1 MTDNRFDFPLPRL
14 DISTDIIDIETN
26 DKHEGSFTIKNTG
39 GGTLSGQILSRCAGL
54 VFSPAEWVGNTQI
67 VSYTFNAADAG
78 LTTGQ
83 SMESHV
89 YISSNGGEKK
99 LPVTAK
105 LTKMSI
111 TTAEGYTI
119 TNLQEFFE
127 YANNYPA
134 QARRLFV
141 DSEFYMLLL
150 ATGYAYMEVYESL
163 HKDAN
168 RERALDNFFIL
179 SGLKGKTT
187 FYIES
192 KNLKFIQNPNENQL
206 LYGHITV
213 QKSDN
218 GYVEAPITVRDNSPW
233 LNFYA
238 SKLVQNDFKE
248 TLATMVNFSI
258 DPMQINGTYARELV
272 TIGTQPTVENTAEIV
287 YRRAAPI
294 VLRLNRTTYSYEDK
308 GVIHVTNNTG
318 KDMKVEIHCPESY
331 VRFSA
336 RSYLVGAY
344 GEIPFNIKLSAFL
357 SAQLFFRKL
366 PYMRTAIEVRVN
378 AQGQAYRKLLPI
390 IVGQW

>member
-1 MTDNRFDFPLPRL
+1 MTDRFDFPLPRL
-14 DISTDIIDIETN
+14 DISTDCIDIETN

-54 VFSPAEWVGNTQI
+54 IFEPTEWVGNMQT
-67 VSYTFNAADAG
+67 VAFTFNAADAG

-89 YISSNGGEKK
+89 YISSNGGEIK
-99 LPVTAK
+99 LPVAAK
-105 LTKMSI
+105 LTRMSI
-111 TTAEGYTI
+111 VTAEGYAI
-119 TNLQEFFE
+119 TNLQEFYE
-127 YANNYPA
+127 YAQDYPA

-141 DSEFYMLLL
+141 ESEFYMLLL

-163 HKDAN
+163 HKDPN
-168 RERALDNFFIL
+168 RERSMDNFFIL

-187 FYIES
+187 FDLADTG
-192 KNLKFIQNPNENQL
+192 LKFVQNLNDNDL

-218 GYVEAPITVRDNSPW
+218 GYVEAPITLRDNAPW

-238 SKLVQNDFKE
+238 SKLVQSDFKE
-248 TLATMVNFSI
+248 TLGTMVNFSI
-258 DPMQINGTYARELV
+258 DPMQVNGTYARELV
-272 TIGTQPTVENTAEIV
+272 TIGTQPTPENTVEIE
-287 YRRAAPI
+287 YRRATPL
-294 VLRLNRTTYSYEDK
+294 VLRLDRAAYGYGDR
-308 GVIHVTNNTG
+308 GAIQVTNNTG
-318 KDMKVEIHCPESY
+318 KDMKIEVHCPDSY

-344 GEIPFNIKLSAFL
+344 GQIPFNIKLSAFL
-357 SAQLFFRKL
+357 STQLFFRKL
-366 PYMRTAIEVRVN
+366 PYMKTNIEVRANV
-378 AQGQAYRKLLPI
+378 QGQAYRKLLPI

>member
-1 MTDNRFDFPLPRL
+1 MTSRFDFPLPRL
-14 DISTDIIDIETN
+14 DISTSFIDIETN
-26 DKHEGSFTIKNTG
+26 DKHEGSLTIKNAG
-39 GGTLSGQILSRCAGL
+39 GGTLSGQVLSRCAGL
-54 VFSPAEWVGNTQI
+54 VFSPAEWVGNTQTI
-67 VSYTFNAADAG
+67 AYTFKAADAG

-83 SMESHV
+83 SIESHV
-89 YISSNGGEKK
+89 YISSNGGEQK

-111 TTAEGYTI
+111 VTAEGFAI
-119 TNLQEFFE
+119 ANLQEFYE
-127 YANNYPA
+127 YANSYPA

-150 ATGYAYMEVYESL
+150 AIGYEYMEVYESL

-187 FYIES
+187 FSVEDTG
-192 KNLKFIQNPNENQL
+192 LKFVQNPNDNDL

-218 GYVEAPITVRDNSPW
+218 GYVEAPITIKDNSPW

-238 SKLVQNDFKE
+238 SKLVQSDFKE
-248 TLATMVNFSI
+248 TLGTMVNFSI
-258 DPMQINGTYARELV
+258 DPMQVTGAYARELV
-272 TIGTQPTVENTAEIV
+272 TIGAQPCEENTVEIE
-287 YRRAAPI
+287 YRRATP
-294 VLRLNRTTYSYEDK
+294 VVSQLNRAAYGYEDK
-308 GVIHVTNNTG
+308 GVIQVTNNTG
-318 KDMKVEIHCPESY
+318 KDIKVEIHCPESY

-336 RSYLVGAY
+336 RSYLVGEY
-344 GEIPFNIKLSAFL
+344 GEIPFDIKLSAFL

-366 PYMRTAIEVRVN
+366 PYMKTVIEVRANV
-378 AQGQAYRKLLPI
+378 QGKAYKKLLPVV
-390 IVGQW
+390 VGQW

>member
-1 MTDNRFDFPLPRL
+1 MTSRFDYPLPRL
-14 DISTDIIDIETN
+14 DINTGAIDIETN
-26 DKHEGSFTIKNTG
+26 DKYEGTFTIKNTG

-54 VFSPAEWVGNTQI
+54 VFNPAEWIGNTQMI
-67 VSYTFNAADAG
+67 AYTFNAADAG

-83 SMESHV
+83 SIESHV
-89 YISSNGGEKK
+89 YISSNGGEQM
-99 LPVTAK
+99 LPVVAK

-111 TTAEGYTI
+111 VTSEGFTI
-119 TNLQEFFE
+119 TNLQEFYQ
-127 YANNYPA
+127 YASSHPA

-141 DSEFYMLLL
+141 VSEFYALLL
-150 ATGYAYMEVYESL
+150 AIGYEYMEVYESL

-187 FYIES
+187 FSVEDTS
-192 KNLKFIQNPNENQL
+192 LKFVQNPNDNAL

-218 GYVEAPITVRDNSPW
+218 GYVEAPITLRDNSPW

-238 SKLVQNDFKE
+238 SKLVQSDFKE
-248 TLATMVNFSI
+248 TLGTMVNFSI
-258 DPMQINGTYARELV
+258 DPMQVTGAYARELV
-272 TIGTQPTVENTAEIV
+272 TIGTQPSGENTVEIE

-294 VLRLNRTTYSYEDK
+294 VLWLNRAAYGYEDK
-308 GVIHVTNNTG
+308 GVIQVTNNTG

-336 RSYLVGAY
+336 RSYLVGTY

-366 PYMRTAIEVRVN
+366 PYMKTEIEVRANV
-378 AQGQAYRKLLPI
+378 QGKAYRKLLPI